1 MKRSLDLIIDILG
14 FDHFGLGIELL
25 WLEEPRCFRDKLT
38 FCLDLFLKVI
48 LLGFDFQF
56 LKLIFEALSQ
66 SLVNGLIFF
75 I

>member
-1 MKRSLDLIIDILG
+1 MKGSLDLIIDILG

-25 WLEEPRCFRDKLT
+25 WLDEPRGFRDRLT

-48 LLGFDFQF
+48 LFCFGFQY